1 MNPSKDVLKDI
12 LSIPSCSGH
21 EGMLRD
27 YILAFANGRG
37 ITSTVDRRGNVYLS
51 KGTLA
56 PGELYPCLVN
66 HLDTVHSD
74 QAAMAESGKRLKIL
88 ESVSEDGKTVL
99 RADGTGIGADDKLG
113 CALALAI
120 LDDRAA
126 CRAAFFVEEERGMLG
141 SKEMD
146 VEWFRE
152 VSFVLS
158 FDSPG
163 RNRSSRSCSGRT
175 LFTEAFFERYLRD
188 VCFANGVTA
197 FNDEPFTDVVQI
209 RDKTDLMCFNVG
221 NGGYRAHCPDEYL
234 VVEDAQAAYR
244 LGTDLLNA
252 IGMAFRM
259 RMPRR
264 P

>member
-1 MNPSKDVLKDI
+1 MKPSKDVLKDI
-12 LSIPSCSGH
+12 MSIPSCSGH

-27 YILAFANGRG
+27 YILDFANGRG
-37 ITSTVDRRGNVYLS
+37 ISSTVDRRGNVYLS

-74 QAAMAESGKRLKIL
+74 QAALAESGKRLEIL
-88 ESVSEDGKTVL
+88 ESASEDGKTVL

-120 LDDRAA
+120 LDDRTA

-163 RNRSSRSCSGRT
+163 RNRSSRSCSGRK

-188 VCFANGVTA
+188 VCLANGVQRRT
-197 FNDEPFTDVVQI
+197 VH
-209 RDKTDLMCFNVG
+209 
-221 NGGYRAHCPDEYL
+221 GYRADPRQDGSHVLQRRQRGLLRALPGRVPGCRGRPGGL
-234 VVEDAQAAYR
+234 QAR
-244 LGTDLLNA
+244 H
-252 IGMAFRM
+252 
-259 RMPRR
+259 
-264 P
+264 